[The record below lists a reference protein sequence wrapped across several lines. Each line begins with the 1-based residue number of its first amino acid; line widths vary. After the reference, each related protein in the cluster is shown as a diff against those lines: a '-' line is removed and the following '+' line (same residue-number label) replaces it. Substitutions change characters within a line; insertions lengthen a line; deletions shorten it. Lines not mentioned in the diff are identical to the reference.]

1 MDNKE
6 QINAIQRIM
15 KGSNDKLSYSQK
27 LEAVLSWA
35 DIDSPENF
43 DSSFLESLKICK
55 SLSER
60 QQKSIDN
67 IISKFDIKIEK
78 YTK

>member
-1 MDNKE
+1 MNSKE
-6 QINAIQRIM
+6 QINAIQRIL
-15 KGSNDKLSYSQK
+15 KGSNNNLSYSQK

-43 DSSFLESLKICK
+43 DNSFLESLKVCN

-67 IISKFDIKIEK
+67 IINKFDIKIEK
-78 YTK
+78 YI